1 MSWIVFLVVAAAA
14 CLVVMPRLLFRWYL
28 SQAPA
33 LDVKPL
39 PEERTTSYPLV

>member
-1 MSWIVFLVVAAAA
+1 MSWIVLLVVAVAA
-14 CLVVMPRLLFRWYL
+14 CLVVMPNLLFSWYL
-28 SQAPA
+28 SQASA